1 MSDLGQLREATE
13 LFLFNTYL
21 KLLYYLTKQSFLFLF
36 VKLHF
41 LLSISSL
48 NDDLFAEQYKRAKKN
63 LILKNSENIPTG
75 KLVIFIIQRDSTFI
89 FLSIEPLFVEIGSLV
104 RLLSLIKEVKLA

>member
-1 MSDLGQLREATE
+1 MSDLRQLREATE

-21 KLLYYLTKQSFLFLF
+21 KLLYYLTKQLFLFLF
-36 VKLHF
+36 VTLHF

-48 NDDLFAEQYKRAKKN
+48 NDGLFAEQYKRGKQI
-63 LILKNSENIPTG
+63 LILKKSENIPTS
-75 KLVIFIIQRDSTFI
+75 KLVIIIIQRDSTFI

-104 RLLSLIKEVKLA
+104 RLLFLIKEVKLA

>member
-1 MSDLGQLREATE
+1 MPDLGQLREATE

-48 NDDLFAEQYKRAKKN
+48 NDGLFAEQYKRAIKI
-63 LILKNSENIPTG
+63 LILKNSENIPTS
-75 KLVIFIIQRDSTFI
+75 KLVIIIIQRDSTFI